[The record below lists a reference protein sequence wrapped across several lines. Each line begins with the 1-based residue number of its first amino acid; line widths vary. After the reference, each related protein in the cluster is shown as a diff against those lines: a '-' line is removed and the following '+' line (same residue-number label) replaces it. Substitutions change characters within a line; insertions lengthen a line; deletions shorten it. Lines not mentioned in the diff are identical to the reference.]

1 MLSVLEADNVVI
13 KNVDVKIKLRE
24 IINNFFNF
32 IYVTILKFVD
42 IFIALSLTNIV
53 LNLFIIFHLYDKKQ
67 WINQTFFALTE
78 FFLCCYVVEYEML
91 RNI

>member
-24 IINNFFNF
+24 IIINNFFNF

-53 LNLFIIFHLYDKKQ
+53 FYLFIIFHLYDKD
-67 WINQTFFALTE
+67 
-78 FFLCCYVVEYEML
+78 
-91 RNI
+91 

>member
-32 IYVTILKFVD
+32 IYGTILKFVD

-53 LNLFIIFHLYDKKQ
+53 FYLFIIFDLYDKKH
-67 WINQTFFALTE
+67 WINQFFCVDRIFSLL
-78 FFLCCYVVEYEML
+78 LCC
-91 RNI
+91 

>member
-53 LNLFIIFHLYDKKQ
+53 LNLFIIFNLYDKKH
-67 WINQTFFALTE
+67 WINQSFFVLTE
-78 FFLCCYVVEYEML
+78 IFLCCCVVEYKML

>member
-53 LNLFIIFHLYDKKQ
+53 
-67 WINQTFFALTE
+67 
-78 FFLCCYVVEYEML
+78 
-91 RNI
+91 

>member
-24 IINNFFNF
+24 IIINNFFNF

-53 LNLFIIFHLYDKKQ
+53 LNLFIIFHLYDKD
-67 WINQTFFALTE
+67 
-78 FFLCCYVVEYEML
+78 
-91 RNI
+91 

>member
-13 KNVDVKIKLRE
+13 KNVDVKITLRE
-24 IINNFFNF
+24 IIINNFFNF

-53 LNLFIIFHLYDKKQ
+53 LNLFIIFHLYDKD
-67 WINQTFFALTE
+67 
-78 FFLCCYVVEYEML
+78 
-91 RNI
+91 